1 VRTPLT
7 GLAMKHAAKLPSRA
21 GASSGISAHR
31 LSHGIAKQAPP
42 RKIRIVHVLAPEII
56 KTEAR
61 HFREVVQRLTGKPA
75 AAAASPEYAS
85 SYSPPGS
92 CDTASEEEG
101 PGAGSSVAA
110 IKAEVKEEAETS
122 SSGGGYLRALGAE
135 DGSNESFFQGLED
148 FLFSSSCN
156 SMDGFSF

>member
-1 VRTPLT
+1 
-7 GLAMKHAAKLPSRA
+7 MKHAAKLPSRA
-21 GASSGISAHR
+21 GVSSTSSGISPHR
-31 LSHGIAKQAPP
+31 LSHAIAMQAPP
-42 RKIRIVHVLAPEII
+42 RMIRIVHVLAPEII
-56 KTEAR
+56 KTETR
-61 HFREVVQRLTGKPA
+61 HFREVVQRLTGKP

-122 SSGGGYLRALGAE
+122 SLGGGYLRALGAE

-148 FLFSSSCN
+148 LLFSSSCN